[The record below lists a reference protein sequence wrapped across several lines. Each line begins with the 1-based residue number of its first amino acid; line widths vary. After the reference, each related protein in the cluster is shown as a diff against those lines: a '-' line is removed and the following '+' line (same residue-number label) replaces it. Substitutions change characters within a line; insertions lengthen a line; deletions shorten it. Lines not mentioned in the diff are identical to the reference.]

1 MQAIDRTRAREILEG
16 RISTGRASAINL
28 FERVERDVPTDSLV
42 RGAAL
47 RFSIEPSLR
56 IGLGDN
62 DPLSVHRHAFHQL
75 AMRASIPGQY
85 LSDLATS
92 SEGWER
98 ELAGEILTYHYR
110 HGHAGTRFLV
120 RAVEDQIRGFLSDR
134 YRRLDSRPL
143 LEAFAIECQKVGA
156 VPIDGIVTD
165 TRVALKAI
173 VPQVYEPIPGELMAF
188 GIEWSN
194 SDFGAGVHALR
205 AFMLRVACL
214 NGATLENALAQVH
227 LGRQLTDDGFQL
239 SERTYQLD
247 TKTSI
252 SALRDVVGGVL
263 SDGKT
268 DQLCQAIRQ
277 ANEREV
283 DWRGVNTALGRRLIK
298 SELEAVRHA
307 FESQDVVNLPP
318 ARSMWRASNALS
330 WIAGNLENP
339 DRKLELERLAG
350 QLATGKRD
358 ELAKADQLELGGE
371 P

>member
-1 MQAIDRTRAREILEG
+1 MQTMDRIKAREILEA
-16 RISTGRASAINL
+16 RISKGRASAVNL
-28 FERVERDVPTDSLV
+28 FERIENDVPTDALV
-42 RGAAL
+42 KGTAL
-47 RFSIEPSLR
+47 RFATQASLT
-56 IGLGDN
+56 IALGDN
-62 DPLSVHRHAFHQL
+62 DPLTVHRHAFHQL
-75 AMRASIPGQY
+75 AQRASIPGQY

-92 SEGWER
+92 TEGWER
-98 ELAGEILTYHYR
+98 ELASEILTRHYQN
-110 HGHAGTRFLV
+110 GHAATRFLV
-120 RAVEDQIRGFLSDR
+120 REVQGQIRGFLSDR

-143 LEAFAIECQKVGA
+143 LEAFAIECQKTGA

-188 GIEWSN
+188 GVEWSN

-205 AFMLRVACL
+205 AFMLRVVCL
-214 NGATLENALAQVH
+214 NGATLENSLAQVH
-227 LGRQLTDDGFQL
+227 LGRQLSEDGFQL

-263 SDGKT
+263 SEGKI
-268 DQLCQAIRQ
+268 DALCQAVRQ
-277 ANEREV
+277 ADEHAVE
-283 DWRGVNTALGRRLIK
+283 WRNVHTALGRRLIK

-318 ARSMWRASNALS
+318 RRSMWRASNALS
-330 WIAGNLENP
+330 WIAGNLENQ

-350 QLATGKRD
+350 QMATGKRD
-358 ELAKADQLELGGE
+358 ELPQMDGE
-371 P
+371 Q